1 MALMTSADERPPRPS
16 EDPDDL
22 EKNRDNE
29 VPPTPPTEPEPA
41 PVQEP
46 PDAPG
51 QQRGPYI
58 AGKAN

>member
-1 MALMTSADERPPRPS
+1 MTVPTPDERPPRTPGV
-16 EDPDDL
+16 PDDRDQ
-22 EKNRDNE
+22 NRDDE
-29 VPPTPPTEPEPA
+29 PPATPPTEPEPP

-58 AGKAN
+58 AG